1 MSDKKQIH
9 QTPLS
14 TNYPPMK
21 LFKKFTNGIVL
32 VFIGL
37 LHTQCV
43 LTNFQPQFKGFSETW
58 FFNISKG
65 IEQLPAVV
73 GKTDF
78 ESFATFW
85 FLYFG
90 LLIIPLGFL
99 VHAIERKKDI
109 LPLGFTLS
117 YLIVVLIGVYM
128 VPNSG
133 MTFIMLPHAL
143 YMLISSL
150 IKQKKAKIY

>member
-1 MSDKKQIH
+1 
-9 QTPLS
+9 
-14 TNYPPMK
+14 MK
-21 LFKKFTNGIVL
+21 LRNKFTNGIVL
-32 VFIGL
+32 ILIGL

-43 LTNFQPQFKGFSETW
+43 LTNFQPQFKGFSESW

-65 IEQLPAVV
+65 IEELPAAV

-85 FLYFG
+85 FFYFG
-90 LLIIPLGFL
+90 LLIIPIGFL
-99 VHAIERKKDI
+99 VHSIERKKGI
-109 LPLGFTLS
+109 LPFSFTLS
-117 YLIVVLIGVYM
+117 YLIVVLIGAYM

-150 IKQKKAKIY
+150 IKQKKAKNC